1 MNFTTI
7 FFQVP
12 PLFFSLQH
20 TPYDWQFIAES
31 ERACLSYKMGCYW
44 PRGKM
49 LGGTSAMNAMI
60 YLRGNERDYDNWEK
74 LGNPTWGWRDVLPYF
89 KKSES
94 NQNEELIRR
103 DNGKWHSGD
112 GLLVVDGYHDN
123 EPNKD
128 IFLNAAEELGY
139 PTVDDLNGD
148 QLLGYTHVQGTI
160 LNGQRQSAGKRFLI
174 PAGQRSNL
182 HIIKTAHV
190 RRVVIGDDGRATG
203 VEFTYNGTNE
213 LVALAKKEIVLSAG
227 AIASP
232 HLLLL
237 SGVGPKAHL
246 QQHSINVKADLP
258 VGQNL
263 QDHVVV
269 PLFYKIHE
277 STAQAPTQRDIADMV
292 YMYAMHR
299 QGPLAKLGAIDL
311 VAYVNTVNHTGYP
324 DIEIHHF
331 NFRRGSMD
339 LPMYL
344 KQVGFS
350 DAIQAALYEQ
360 NQKSEVMMVYV
371 VLLNPKSF
379 GKIELAS
386 ANPFEK
392 PSILANYLENDDDW
406 ATLRRGV
413 RFKQSFAQT
422 ESFKAHEGDN
432 LRLPLS
438 ACDGLLYGSDE
449 YLNCYIGQMTMT
461 VYHPVGTAKMGPATD
476 EDAVVDSRLRVR
488 SVPNLRVIDASI
500 MPVLVSSNTN
510 APTIMIGE
518 KGADFI
524 KDHWLAHT
532 DRDEL

>member
-1 MNFTTI
+1 
-7 FFQVP
+7 
-12 PLFFSLQH
+12 
-20 TPYDWQFIAES
+20 
-31 ERACLSYKMGCYW
+31 
-44 PRGKM
+44 
-49 LGGTSAMNAMI
+49 
-60 YLRGNERDYDNWEK
+60 
-74 LGNPTWGWRDVLPYF
+74 
-89 KKSES
+89 
-94 NQNEELIRR
+94 
-103 DNGKWHSGD
+103 
-112 GLLVVDGYHDN
+112 
-123 EPNKD
+123 
-128 IFLNAAEELGY
+128 
-139 PTVDDLNGD
+139 
-148 QLLGYTHVQGTI
+148 
-160 LNGQRQSAGKRFLI
+160 
-174 PAGQRSNL
+174 
-182 HIIKTAHV
+182 
-190 RRVVIGDDGRATG
+190 
-203 VEFTYNGTNE
+203 
-213 LVALAKKEIVLSAG
+213 
-227 AIASP
+227 
-232 HLLLL
+232 
-237 SGVGPKAHL
+237 
-246 QQHSINVKADLP
+246 
-258 VGQNL
+258 
-263 QDHVVV
+263 
-269 PLFYKIHE
+269 
-277 STAQAPTQRDIADMV
+277 
-292 YMYAMHR
+292 
-299 QGPLAKLGAIDL
+299 
-311 VAYVNTVNHTGYP
+311 
-324 DIEIHHF
+324 
-331 NFRRGSMD
+331 MD